1 MKFGLCGT
9 NVMQDSREAITQTAR
24 CSYQVNCNGPFGV
37 SL

>member
-9 NVMQDSREAITQTAR
+9 NVMQDSRDARTQMAP
-24 CSYQVNCNGPFGV
+24 CGSQVNCTGLFGV